1 MHPLGEI
8 IEIIYPRQ
16 GCPNLQKSRK
26 PAFAAKTILQGE
38 AFILPISKA
47 VVYIDCKEGKLPEN
61 RQDKRQGERMSAL
74 LAVSRLIDWLSRIVG
89 KFSEYM
95 VLFCCLI
102 SAGNAIVRYAF
113 NYSSNGWLEI
123 QWYLFAFVVMLGAS
137 HALRNNEHV
146 RVDLIYGA
154 VSEKARIWIDIVG
167 LTFLLLPACI
177 YLAWLCWPFFAL
189 SYQQGE
195 ISGNAGGLIRWPVK
209 LILVAG
215 FALLSLQGVSELIK
229 RIAALTGRISI
240 DTTYEKPLQ

>member
-1 MHPLGEI
+1 
-8 IEIIYPRQ
+8 
-16 GCPNLQKSRK
+16 
-26 PAFAAKTILQGE
+26 
-38 AFILPISKA
+38 
-47 VVYIDCKEGKLPEN
+47 
-61 RQDKRQGERMSAL
+61 MSVL
-74 LAVSRLIDWLSRIVG
+74 LAASRLIDSISQFIG
-89 KFSEYM
+89 KISEYM

-146 RVDLIYGA
+146 RVDLIYGS
-154 VSEKARIWIDIVG
+154 VSDRAKIWIDIVG
-167 LTFLLLPACI
+167 LILFLRPACVFLTWI
-177 YLAWLCWPFFAL
+177 CWPFFAL

-229 RIAALTGRISI
+229 RIAAVTGHISI
-240 DTTYEKPLQ
+240 DTKYEKPLQ

>member
-1 MHPLGEI
+1 MSVFL
-8 IEIIYPRQ
+8 
-16 GCPNLQKSRK
+16 
-26 PAFAAKTILQGE
+26 AA
-38 AFILPISKA
+38 
-47 VVYIDCKEGKLPEN
+47 
-61 RQDKRQGERMSAL
+61 
-74 LAVSRLIDWLSRIVG
+74 SRLIDSISWFMG
-89 KFSEYM
+89 KISEYM

-123 QWYLFAFVVMLGAS
+123 QWYLFAFVVLLGAS

-146 RVDLIYGA
+146 RVDLIYGS

-167 LTFLLLPACI
+167 LILFLIPVCVF
-177 YLAWLCWPFFAL
+177 LAWLCWPFFAL

-209 LILVAG
+209 LIPVAG

-229 RIAALTGRISI
+229 RIAALTGHISI
-240 DTTYEKPLQ
+240 DTKYEKPLQ